1 MLPMRTQRY
10 IFFIG
15 FCCIVSTQ
23 ASFAE
28 IGEIDVNVP
37 TQEKAVPPTAPDRST
52 LWIRSG
58 SRIYL
63 VVQDAKG
70 RKSGVESKS
79 RKTLEQIPNSQ
90 CAADFV
96 QNQYTGDYDGLDETI
111 TFEPAA
117 EGRYT
122 FFLKGMQ
129 PGPFLISLS
138 ALGRGGSSLPSKD
151 VEGLISE
158 GEEKVFTLN
167 FQPDAT
173 NAFSVIEEHRK
184 K

>member
-1 MLPMRTQRY
+1 MATAAA
-10 IFFIG
+10 
-15 FCCIVSTQ
+15 V
-23 ASFAE
+23 FAE
-28 IGEIDVNVP
+28 TPV
-37 TQEKAVPPTAPDRST
+37 APDRST

-63 VVQDAKG
+63 MVQDAKG
-70 RKSGVESKS
+70 RKSGVDAKS
-79 RKTLEQIPNSQ
+79 RKTLEQIPHSQ

-122 FFLKGMQ
+122 FVVKGMQ

-138 ALGRGGSSLPSKD
+138 ALGRGGSSLPSKE

-158 GEEKVFTLN
+158 GEEKVFTLH
-167 FQPDAT
+167 FQPEAT
-173 NAFSVIEEHRK
+173 NALSIIEDHQK